1 MTLTEKVAHLKGVI
15 EGMELADDKNSK
27 LIKEIADILEDMAM
41 TVSDLE
47 DDTATLYDY
56 VDELDQDLG
65 EVEEYVYDVEDDDC
79 DCCDCDDCCE
89 DEVVEVTCPKC
100 GATVFL
106 DIDDDDFDDIICT
119 ECGEH
124 FDCCCDCDCD
134 CED

>member
-41 TVSDLE
+41 TVADLE

-65 EVEEYVYDVEDDDC
+65 EVEEYVYEVDDDDC
-79 DCCDCDDCCE
+79 DCCDCCD

-106 DIDDDDFDDIICT
+106 DVDDDDFDDIICT

-134 CED
+134 DCDCED